1 MQVFETKTISIA
13 FKFSIDYTAVK
24 QQHHHRWRIGMTTVI
39 VSPKYQIVI
48 PRDIRDKHHLIPGQK
63 VQVISYSN
71 RIEVIPEKKISDMR
85 GFLKGIDTSFER
97 EVDRL

>member
-1 MQVFETKTISIA
+1 MP
-13 FKFSIDYTAVK
+13 
-24 QQHHHRWRIGMTTVI
+24 TVI

-48 PRDIRDKHHLIPGQK
+48 PREVREKLHLTPGQK

-85 GFLKGIDTSFER
+85 GFLRGIDTSFDR
-97 EVDRL
+97 EADRL